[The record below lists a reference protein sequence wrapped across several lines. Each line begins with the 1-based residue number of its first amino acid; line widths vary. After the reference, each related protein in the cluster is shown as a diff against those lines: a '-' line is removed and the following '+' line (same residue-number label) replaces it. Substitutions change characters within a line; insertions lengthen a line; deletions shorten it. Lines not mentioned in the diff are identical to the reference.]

1 MNQFETP
8 KALPPVQ
15 NNGSQT
21 QRVSLT
27 AAEIPDAIQWH
38 EGLLLTPD
46 HFLQTSARYERLISY
61 HAGALAP
68 FHWGVSRFSYDKTL
82 LTSGVLSIN
91 ELEAV
96 LPDGLIVSYDRR
108 QDHELKLDFREDKD
122 IKEKM
127 RRHEVAIYLAVPTRH
142 FDSGKGDLSRYRV
155 VKGDLSTGLQTEENR
170 LPIPRIRPSLHLS
183 FTDDEQKYV
192 SFPLLKVRFINEAF
206 VATDFIPPC
215 LTVARNTELWK
226 LCDQLASTLREKA
239 LYLSEQAR
247 SPSLATGMPLL
258 VETQIMLQSLVT
270 PLPYFEAMLQAE
282 AAHPHSLY
290 LALCL
295 LAGSIA
301 GVGTGDL
308 PPVFSR
314 YEHNNLRATFTQ
326 VTSFITTVLS
336 KAISLSYQGY
346 PFREDGGYYKLEF
359 DGAWKHHRL
368 VIGLRGQSGMSERD
382 LLEWGQSCLIGSQ
395 PQFDALRRSRIL
407 GVERKRI
414 DREGDLIPTRG
425 MVLFSLAA
433 DSEYLE
439 ADKVL
444 QIFNPGPSTDAPRP
458 SEIVLYVIK
467 SDNTAQPS
475 GTR

>member
-1 MNQFETP
+1 
-8 KALPPVQ
+8 
-15 NNGSQT
+15 
-21 QRVSLT
+21 
-27 AAEIPDAIQWH
+27 
-38 EGLLLTPD
+38 
-46 HFLQTSARYERLISY
+46 
-61 HAGALAP
+61 
-68 FHWGVSRFSYDKTL
+68 
-82 LTSGVLSIN
+82 
-91 ELEAV
+91 
-96 LPDGLIVSYDRR
+96 
-108 QDHELKLDFREDKD
+108 
-122 IKEKM
+122 
-127 RRHEVAIYLAVPTRH
+127 
-142 FDSGKGDLSRYRV
+142 
-155 VKGDLSTGLQTEENR
+155 
-170 LPIPRIRPSLHLS
+170 
-183 FTDDEQKYV
+183 
-192 SFPLLKVRFINEAF
+192 
-206 VATDFIPPC
+206 
-215 LTVARNTELWK
+215 
-226 LCDQLASTLREKA
+226 
-239 LYLSEQAR
+239 
-247 SPSLATGMPLL
+247 
-258 VETQIMLQSLVT
+258 
-270 PLPYFEAMLQAE
+270 MLQAE

-326 VTSFITTVLS
+326 VTSFISTVLS

-433 DSEYLE
+433 ESEYLE